1 MRRAVVLIV
10 ILLAAL
16 ALVACGK
23 NDDDDA
29 QRDAAVV
36 RTAPTGTTPV
46 RSERDGCRVVAAPEP
61 RRPRRYRRPKQRLS
75 RSRPHVAIVRTNCG
89 TIRIRLAVRKYPKT
103 TSSFASLARGG
114 FYDGL
119 TFHRIAKPGGND
131 YVIQGGDPLGTGN
144 GGPGYTVRE
153 PPRPDTR
160 YRRYDVA
167 MAKTEA
173 QRVGTSGS
181 QFFIVTATDGP
192 AAQLTPDYALLGR
205 VEGGDEV
212 LDRLNR
218 VPNDPADNR
227 PTEPVI
233 IEDVAIREGG

>member
-23 NDDDDA
+23 DDDDDA
-29 QRDAAVV
+29 QPDGNVV
-36 RTAPTGTTPV
+36 STAPSGTTPV
-46 RSERDGCRVVAAPEP
+46 RSERDDCRVVAAPEP
-61 RRPRRYRRPKQRLS
+61 RRARRYRRPKKRLS
-75 RSRPHVAIVRTNCG
+75 RSRTHVAIVRTNCG

-103 TSSFASLARGG
+103 ASSFASLARRG

-153 PPRPDTR
+153 TPRPDTR

-181 QFFIVTATDGP
+181 QFFIVTARE
-192 AAQLTPDYALLGR
+192 AQLDPDYAVLGHVVDGR
-205 VEGGDEV
+205 NVV
-212 LDRLNR
+212 QRIAALTT
-218 VPNDPADNR
+218 DPA
-227 PTEPVI
+227 TEMPLDPVVI
-233 IEDVAIREGG
+233 RSVRIESSPRRR